1 MPRSRN
7 VVASKARKKKIF
19 KLAKGFLEGE
29 KMCGE
34 LLKMQLKKH
43 YNILTFT
50 EKLKKEKLEVCGFK
64 E

>member
-1 MPRSRN
+1 M
-7 VVASKARKKKIF
+7 F
-19 KLAKGFLEGE
+19 GL
-29 KMCGE
+29 

-43 YNILTFT
+43 YNTLTFT